1 MQDNKLFVGGLPYA
15 MTDEEFRELFVEFGD
30 VQSADIIFDR
40 ATNRSKGFGFV
51 TMGDAEQAKA
61 AIAKL
66 DGSEVSGRKIIVNVA
81 RPKENR

>member
-1 MQDNKLFVGGLPYA
+1 